1 MSYVSQTVSAD
12 IAADLARVGDYL
24 EKTPPMP
31 LGCIVS
37 ALGMEK
43 TRLAVCLQILRG
55 WNVSAYDPHTR
66 TWRLT
71 SLRWREELMS
81 RTKRQ
86 EAQPIDDAVERARRY
101 AKARRLAVK
110 LLQDGR
116 DRTAEQISDEIG
128 IAVTATNLHPLVL
141 RGEVFTYVKNSS
153 RYYTANN
160 LRVSET
166 LDSIIC
172 GMAALGVGSEPL
184 CAEAY

>member
-1 MSYVSQTVSAD
+1 M
-12 IAADLARVGDYL
+12 
-24 EKTPPMP
+24 
-31 LGCIVS
+31 
-37 ALGMEK
+37 
-43 TRLAVCLQILRG
+43 
-55 WNVSAYDPHTR
+55 
-66 TWRLT
+66 
-71 SLRWREELMS
+71 
-81 RTKRQ
+81 
-86 EAQPIDDAVERARRY
+86 
-101 AKARRLAVK
+101 K